1 MLYAGRVVLL
11 EDRSLK
17 LLNVTLDDMGEY
29 TCEADNEVGSIM
41 ATGVLTVHG
50 EFSDNSKTRKRK
62 TNPFFDKIKLSII

>member
-1 MLYAGRVVLL
+1 M

-41 ATGVLTVHG
+41 ATGILTVHG
-50 EFSDNSKTRKRK
+50 MCH
-62 TNPFFDKIKLSII
+62 LYH